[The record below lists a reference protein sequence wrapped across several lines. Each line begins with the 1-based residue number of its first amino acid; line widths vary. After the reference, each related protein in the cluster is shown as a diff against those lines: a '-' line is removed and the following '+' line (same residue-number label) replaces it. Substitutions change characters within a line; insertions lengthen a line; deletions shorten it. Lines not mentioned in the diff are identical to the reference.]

1 MTVSD
6 EVGGTDTSP
15 WPVDGTVYVEVGGG
29 VAIVTLA
36 RPPGN
41 AWTGALATEFF
52 ARLRSLAS
60 DPEVRVV
67 VVTGDGPDFCVGG
80 DGGSL
85 ETVVA
90 DDSYE
95 LDDSRPTYWM
105 AMTIGKPVIAAV
117 NGACFGIGMQLALMC
132 DVRFAAT
139 STKFS
144 TAFVRRG
151 LVAEIGMTWL
161 LPKIVGLGIANDL
174 LLSGRLVRAPE
185 AAQLGLVNRVVA
197 DDDLLAAAT
206 AYATQL
212 ATTCSPAAMA
222 VVKRQTYVDLTSKLP
237 AAVAR
242 SDDYLQAALASD
254 DFAEGVRS
262 WREKRAPA
270 FKPLSLELATFT
282 LPGADE
288 ALEGR
293 P

>member
-6 EVGGTDTSP
+6 EAGGTDTTS
-15 WPVDGTVYVEVGGG
+15 WPADGAVRVEAGGG
-29 VAIVTLA
+29 VGIVTLA

-52 ARLRSLAS
+52 ARLQTLAN
-60 DPEVRVV
+60 DPDVRAV

-80 DGGSL
+80 DGGTL

-95 LDDSRPTYWM
+95 LDDGRPTYWM

-151 LVAEIGMTWL
+151 LIAEIGMTWL

-197 DDDLLAAAT
+197 DDELLHAAT

-222 VVKRQTYVDLTSKLP
+222 VVKQQTYVDLNSTLP

-242 SDDYLQAALASD
+242 SDAYLEAALASD
-254 DFAEGVRS
+254 DFVEGVRS

-270 FKPLSLELATFT
+270 FQRLDPSLAMFT
-282 LPGADE
+282 LPGANE
-288 ALEGR
+288 ALEVR